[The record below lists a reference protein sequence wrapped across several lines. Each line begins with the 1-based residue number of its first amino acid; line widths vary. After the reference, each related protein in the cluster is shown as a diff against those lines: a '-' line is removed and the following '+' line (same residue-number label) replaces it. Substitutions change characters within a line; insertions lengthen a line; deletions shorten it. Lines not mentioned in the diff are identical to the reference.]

1 MERNFDS
8 LYNNLLEMAATF
20 KDTGNVKQTISDIKS
35 QNLPHHYQKPLVAIA
50 NDADRDEMIDKI
62 IHKVFGD
69 QNHNPSLNTKKELQ
83 DALEKAVIEVSKEEG
98 SKFNRPVHGV
108 SANYLGRWLGTNINV
123 EFSRGGEEELQTKGA
138 PVIAAKEILTKTLT
152 PTETE
157 KKEHEEIMA
166 AFAAAKEEPTSSEEQ
181 SSEEAPAAKGDQFP
195 FEKEYEISEAWY
207 NNFSEKIKD
216 FNKRSA
222 KRGVPQITLE
232 ETGERLVPV
241 RATRHNPFAR
251 EDEKIKLIKFKIQVP
266 QLNIPGG
273 WRFIALVDHKAL
285 EGKNLIK
292 SIPGTGHDKDLHAM
306 FGNAQPSHCD
316 HCGMV
321 RPRTST
327 FVLLDPNDKVI
338 RVGKQCLG
346 KYLEGKGEREIAK
359 LLEYAQLMTRIA
371 QGLAEFDYDGREDD
385 EGGGGYEGGFGGGS
399 RITHFSIKDVIS
411 LCFAL
416 VDKNKDNPSI
426 GGIPYLSNS
435 KARDLYQQTGESQ
448 ESTPKLIDDICTG
461 DFMSKVHR
469 IGIRNLEVKE
479 QQIYDTVSAFGDEE
493 ARKPFY
499 KKAEEAINWGLEYTT
514 NQLKNPQNNMRELHQ
529 NLNDILDSAK
539 EKETATVSK
548 KFFGYLLSLIPMYN
562 RFLRTQEE
570 EKNKPE
576 SNLPEKANEYVGK
589 VGLSIGEVGYA
600 ARSKVKE
607 AGLDPKAFPF
617 NGPIPVTVTMAKP
630 SFSDEYGAS
639 TLVILM
645 DDKGHSYM
653 GYTQKDVG
661 EPGTKMVLKGA
672 GVKRHAIST
681 HPKTG
686 EQTHMTFLN
695 RLKFAGE

>member
-1 MERNFDS
+1 MSKFLKR
-8 LYNNLLEMAATF
+8 LAEMAATF
-20 KDTGNVKQTISDIKS
+20 KDVGNVKQTISDIKAK
-35 QNLPHHYQKPLVAIA
+35 NLPHHYQKPLVAIV
-50 NDADRDEMIDKI
+50 NDADRDAMIDRI
-62 IHKVFGD
+62 IAKVFGTENYHPD
-69 QNHNPSLNTKKELQ
+69 LNSKKELQ
-83 DALEKAVIEVSKEEG
+83 DALEKAVIEVSREPD
-98 SKFNRPVHGV
+98 SKFNRPVQGV
-108 SANYLGRWLGTNINV
+108 AANYLGRWIGTNINV
-123 EFSRGGEEELQTKGA
+123 EFSRGGEKELQTQGA
-138 PVIAAKEILTKTLT
+138 SVIAAKEVLTKTLT

-157 KKEHEEIMA
+157 KKEHDEIMA
-166 AFAAAKEEPTSSEEQ
+166 AFTATKKPEQSTEEQ
-181 SSEEAPAAKGDQFP
+181 SSEAPPAAKGDQFP
-195 FEKEYEISEAWY
+195 FEKEYEISEAWF

-232 ETGERLVPV
+232 EIGDRLVPV
-241 RATRHNPFAR
+241 HATRHNPFAR
-251 EDEKIKLIKFKIQVP
+251 EDEKIKLVKFKIQVP
-266 QLNIPGG
+266 PLNIPGG

-306 FGNAQPSHCD
+306 FGDAQPSHCD
-316 HCGMV
+316 HCGKV

-327 FVLLDPNDKVI
+327 FVLLDPNNKVM

-346 KYLEGKGEREIAK
+346 KYLEGKGEREIAR

-371 QGLAEFDYDGREDD
+371 QGLAEFDYKGGEDD

-399 RITHFSIKDVIS
+399 RIVHFSIKDVIS
-411 LCFAL
+411 LGFAL
-416 VDKNKDNPSI
+416 VDKNKDNPNI

-448 ESTPKLIDDICTG
+448 ESTPKIIDDICTG
-461 DFMSKVHR
+461 AFMNMVHR
-469 IGIRNLEVKE
+469 IGIKNLEVKE

-499 KKAEEAINWGLEYTT
+499 KKAEEAIKWGLEYTT
-514 NQLKNPQNNMRELHQ
+514 NQLKNPQDKMKELHQ
-529 NLNDILDSAK
+529 NLNSILGSVK
-539 EKETATVSK
+539 ERETATVSK

-600 ARSKVKE
+600 AKSKVKQ

-617 NGPIPVTVTMAKP
+617 NGPIPVTITMAKP
-630 SFSDEYGAS
+630 SFSQEYGAS
-639 TLVILM
+639 TLVIMM

-653 GYTQKDVG
+653 GYTPKDVG

-695 RLKFAGE
+695 RLKFVGE